1 MLKVFEIVSF
11 WPAEIFIQRHLS
23 AFDEILF
30 QPKLFT
36 LGGDYFLK
44 TKTSSIPFTSQKA
57 NLLPLFDTLNYW
69 GKLKAIP
76 YLWNSPSLLLEK
88 RSWQDKLL
96 LKFFKEEKPDLIH
109 FHWATGA
116 SRLAWLPIELKIPYT
131 FSMRGHDI
139 TELTFDPKYVDKL
152 KKAIGSCSGIHSVS
166 EDIWRKAV
174 IACDIDESSVFQKT
188 IYTTVPIPPI
198 REKEIRSNK
207 DFYTFLSVVRYDWA
221 KNLVGLLI
229 AFKRLLEEGLNAKL
243 IIVGDGEERIK
254 TSLLFWAKY
263 LKITEF
269 VSFPGT
275 LPYAEITEL
284 FQQSD
289 GYIQSSISEGFSNA
303 LAEAMAFGLP
313 VFATKVGGTDE
324 IIKDGVNGY
333 LLDVARPESWWEK
346 LIYIKN
352 QQKMRVISAQAWNDA
367 RKNFSAKHHAEQ
379 FAEFYDQSIKFKR

>member
-1 MLKVFEIVSF
+1 MPKVFEIVSF

-23 AFDEILF
+23 AFDEISF

-76 YLWNSPSLLLEK
+76 YLWNYPGLLLEK

-96 LKFFKEEKPDLIH
+96 LKFFNEEKPDLIH

-116 SRLAWLPIELKIPYT
+116 SRLAWLPIELRIPYT

-139 TELTFDPKYVDKL
+139 TELTFDPQYIDRL
-152 KKAIGSCSGIHSVS
+152 TKAVSFSSGVHSVS
-166 EDIWRKAV
+166 DDIWRMAV
-174 IACDIDESSVFQKT
+174 TACDINENSVFHKT
-188 IYTTVPIPPI
+188 IYTTVPIPPLMA
-198 REKEIRSNK
+198 KEMRSNK

-229 AFKRLLEEGLNAKL
+229 AFKRLLEEGLSAKL
-243 IIVGDGEERIK
+243 IIIGDGEERIK
-254 TSLLFWAKY
+254 TSLLFWTKF
-263 LKITEF
+263 LKIEEF

-275 LPYAEITEL
+275 LPYSEITDL
-284 FQQSD
+284 FRQSD

-303 LAEAMAFGLP
+303 LAEAMSFGLP

-324 IIKDGVNGY
+324 IIKDGINGY

-346 LIYIKN
+346 LIRVTDW
-352 QQKMRVISAQAWNDA
+352 QKMQAISTQAWNDA
-367 RKNFSAKHHAEQ
+367 RENFSAKHHAEQ
-379 FAEFYDQSIKFKR
+379 FSEFYDQSIKFKR